1 MNNLLGI
8 IDQLYF
14 KIQNLIHLHQ
24 NLNKEFAVL
33 KEINKTLV
41 QKNKANDL
49 LISELREKN
58 QIMRLADKVEGASKK
73 EPTQDL
79 KLRINEMV
87 KEIDYCIAQLNN

>member
-24 NLNKEFAVL
+24 NLNKEFTVL
-33 KEINKTLV
+33 KEINKALV
-41 QKNKANDL
+41 EKNKANDL
-49 LISELREKN
+49 LLSELREKN
-58 QIMRLADKVEGASKK
+58 QILRLAGKLEGPGKK
-73 EPTQDL
+73 EPSQDI